1 MRWNRLT
8 ETAKKTLDSR
18 GGTEGL
24 KRDAEQLRE
33 IARGKGSAKDKARR
47 AAEALKQTD
56 RGHGHSAA
64 DDRPGGAGTR

>member
-24 KRDAEQLRE
+24 KRDAEQLRD

-47 AAEALKQTD
+47 AAEALKQPTGHRPPRGD
-56 RGHGHSAA
+56 RPA
-64 DDRPGGAGTR
+64 DDRTH

>member
-1 MRWNRLT
+1 MRWNRLA

-33 IARGKGSAKDKARR
+33 IARGQGSPKDKARR
-47 AAEALKQTD
+47 AAEALKQTGE
-56 RGHGHSAA
+56 RGHGAGG
-64 DDRPGGAGTR
+64 DRPGGPGTR

>member
-1 MRWNRLT
+1 MRWNRLA

-33 IARGKGSAKDKARR
+33 IARGQGSAKDKARR
-47 AAEALKQTD
+47 AAEALKQTGD
-56 RGHGHSAA
+56 RGHGTG
-64 DDRPGGAGTR
+64 DRPGGPGAR

>member
-1 MRWNRLT
+1 MRWNRLA

-33 IARGKGSAKDKARR
+33 IARGQGSAKDKARR
-47 AAEALKQTD
+47 AAEALKQTGD
-56 RGHGHSAA
+56 RAGHGTGE
-64 DDRPGGAGTR
+64 DRPGGPGTN

>member
-33 IARGKGSAKDKARR
+33 IARGQGSAKDKARR
-47 AAEALKQTD
+47 AAEALKQTGD
-56 RGHGHSAA
+56 RGHGAG